1 MEVRRLA
8 TYRCISA
15 DSHLEIPPDRWV
27 HRVPEKYRD
36 RVPKRVLA
44 ANGGDSIV
52 DDEGRETYGG
62 TAHFAGYTPETF
74 DPTHRHFDTDAGSG
88 PPEQRIREQDL
99 DNVNAEIMF
108 TLGVRSGKDKDVVVA
123 SVHAFNDYLAEEY
136 CSVAPDRLLGVGIL
150 ANAGVDEDI
159 AELEHCK
166 KLGLPAVV
174 LGTYPSGNGH
184 PTPEDDRFWAAAL
197 DLDMP
202 VTVHTSM
209 SRHQGVRGEFMIEYP
224 LNPQG
229 YDRPPIDLVDRMS
242 RYGTR
247 HCGCLELTQMIMTG
261 LFDRFPTLKVYWAEN
276 QIGWIPIFLEQMDM
290 IYDANR
296 FWAQRLLGL
305 RPLARKPSEY
315 VKEHAYWGFFDDPIG
330 VELRDRI
337 GVDRILWGSDFPHE
351 VSRWPNSQELLDEQL
366 AAVSADEKAKIMC
379 ENAIKLFHLD
389 R

>member
-1 MEVRRLA
+1 VRE
-8 TYRCISA
+8 YRVISG
-15 DSHLEIPPDRWV
+15 DSHWQPPAERWAE
-27 HRVPEKYRD
+27 RVPAQYHD
-36 RVPKRVLA
+36 RLPKVVKLP
-44 ANGGDSIV
+44 NGGDGIQ
-52 DDEGRETYGG
+52 DEDGRINYGG
-62 TAHFAGYTPETF
+62 TGHFCSYTPETF
-74 DPTHRHFDTDAGSG
+74 DPTVEHFDEEVGLGSA
-88 PPEQRIREQDL
+88 EQRTKEQDI
-99 DNVNAEIMF
+99 DGVDAEVLF
-108 TLGVRSGKDKDVVVA
+108 GGAGTGSKDPAVRQA
-123 SVHAFNDYLAEEY
+123 FVHAYNSYLGEDY
-136 CSVAPDRLLGVGIL
+136 CSVAPDRLLGIGVL
-150 ANAGVDEDI
+150 ANKGVDEDI
-159 AELEHCK
+159 AEMEHCK
-166 KLGLPAVV
+166 IVGLRAVL
-174 LGTYPSGNGH
+174 LGTFPSGKGH

-209 SRHQGVRGEFMIEYP
+209 SRPQGVRGEFMIEYP

-229 YDRPPIDLVDRMS
+229 YDRLPIDLVDRMS

-305 RPLARKPSEY
+305 QPLARKPSEY

-366 AAVSADEKAKIMC
+366 ARVPELERRKITC
-379 ENAIKLFHLD
+379 ENAVEFFHLD